1 MVLPGVRLL
10 SVVRE
15 APVDEHVGEQNARRT
30 QLRGTDSRKADG
42 ATGRIRQGGA
52 SIGRARIA
60 DVVIG
65 DVGPIYGLSTT
76 TAGGYNEETEGQHH
90 GQQGTDAHRR
100 KLISRTKTVSTDF
113 SILQGE
119 NVRSGKPF
127 AALNKPSRCGS

>member
-1 MVLPGVRLL
+1 MHTDPTQFVSGAC
-10 SVVRE
+10 RE
-15 APVDEHVGEQNARRT
+15 
-30 QLRGTDSRKADG
+30 ADG
-42 ATGRIRQGGA
+42 ATSRIRKGGA
-52 SIGRARIA
+52 IIGLARIA

-65 DVGPIYGLSTT
+65 DVGSIYGLSTT

-119 NVRSGKPF
+119 NERSGKPF
-127 AALNKPSRCGS
+127 AALNKPSRCEL